1 MQLSRYRQK
10 FLLSVGLS
18 VSLLCGAWGVCAQS
32 DFYKGKTVKVVA
44 ATQAGGTSDMRIRAI
59 LPFLEKYI
67 PGNPTLVVEYMPGGG
82 DRKAGNYLYNSARPD
97 GLTIGAL
104 GGGFVT
110 NAVAGETGVMYDID
124 KFIYLGSGFSRFSA
138 LFVTRKEAGLD
149 NWDKLRAAAGVRIG
163 ADSVGHHHYI
173 VGRILA
179 WLAGLKEPR
188 FVTGYSGPEVDLAL
202 LRGELDGRSQGG
214 HSIIT
219 RTPEWIEKNLV
230 HFHAIFE
237 IPKGFKD
244 KHPLFESLPTFESRA
259 RSDAQRKVLAL
270 YRNFRLTGSPFVLP
284 PGTAKERADIIK
296 DAFRKAWNDAEFAKK
311 FQQLTGAESAP
322 LMPEEQA
329 QAVREIPRDP
339 ETVKLFNRIAGAEP
353 LPPS

>member
-1 MQLSRYRQK
+1 MKLNRYRRS
-10 FLLSVGLS
+10 FLGSAGLA
-18 VSLLCGAWGVCAQS
+18 VSLFAGAPGVSAQA
-32 DFYKGKTVKVVA
+32 DFYKGKTIKVVA

-82 DRKAGNYLYNSARPD
+82 DRKAANYLYNTARPD

-104 GGGFVT
+104 GGGFVS
-110 NAVAGETGVMYDID
+110 NAVGGETGVMYDID
-124 KFIYLGSGFSRFSA
+124 RFIYLGSGFSRFSA
-138 LFVTRKEAGLD
+138 VFVTRREAGFD
-149 NWDKLRAAAGVRIG
+149 HVEKLRAASGVRIG

-173 VGRILA
+173 VGRIFA
-179 WLAGLKEPR
+179 WIAGLRDPR

-219 RTPEWIEKNLV
+219 RTPDWIEKGLV

-237 IPKGFKD
+237 IPRGFRD
-244 KHPLFESLPTFESRA
+244 KHPLFESLPAFESRA
-259 RSDAQRKVLAL
+259 RTEAQRKILAL

-284 PGTAKERADIIK
+284 PGTPKERADLVK
-296 DAFRKAWNDAEFAKK
+296 EAFRKAWSDVEFAKK
-311 FQQLTGAESAP
+311 FQQMTGAEAAP
-322 LMPEEQA
+322 LLPDEQA
-329 QAVREIPRDP
+329 QAVREIPRDA
-339 ETVKLFNRIAGAEP
+339 EIIKLFNRIAGTDP